1 MRAKYAQRWQTGR
14 AVNYLQM
21 LVKLVHQ
28 AGEELVGVLLFSD
41 IQLLVPHLENLQH
54 DRMKD
59 AHTHTQHEEL
69 SVDESTQ

>member
-1 MRAKYAQRWQTGR
+1 MCSGTKWRAG
-14 AVNYLQM
+14 NYFQM

-54 DRMKD
+54 ETKKHI
-59 AHTHTQHEEL
+59 HTRT
-69 SVDESTQ
+69 